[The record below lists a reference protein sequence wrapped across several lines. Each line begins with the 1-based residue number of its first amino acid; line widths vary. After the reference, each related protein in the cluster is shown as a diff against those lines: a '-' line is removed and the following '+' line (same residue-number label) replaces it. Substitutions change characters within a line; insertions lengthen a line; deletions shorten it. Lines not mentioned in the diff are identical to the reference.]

1 MIANVRFIDRALR
14 IEVGEAQNAAAALV
28 GSAVFGVGWSIA
40 WFCPGR
46 APRPGNWP
54 DRGRRLRAGADR
66 LHLWRQGP
74 NGPERRARSP
84 RAAP

>member
-40 WFCPGR
+40 WFCPG
-46 APRPGNWP
+46 P
-54 DRGRRLRAGADR
+54 
-66 LHLWRQGP
+66 
-74 NGPERRARSP
+74 RSP
-84 RAAP
+84 PWELAGSRSSPSCRR